1 MLHSV
6 YPGHFGIDPNL
17 QEARIRR
24 LARGPVLS
32 GRGPLRLHGCRE
44 LLLRTGRRSP
54 PNRGRRLRGTFQVN
68 DFVAPFPSSRV
79 SGSCQCSPDGG
90 QIRPGQRHN
99 FRVPGQRSRTH
110 SGIVGAA
117 SGDNLRDSEES
128 DVRHGQFTDDEQDPE
143 RGHHLHY
150 FIIYVGHGCGAVTC
164 PRTIVHNYK

>member
-44 LLLRTGRRSP
+44 LLLRTRRRPP

-68 DFVAPFPSSRV
+68 DFVASFPSSRV
-79 SGSCQCSPDGG
+79 SGSCQCSPDWG
-90 QIRPGQRHN
+90 QIWPGQRHN
-99 FRVPGQRSRTH
+99 FLVPGQRRRAH
-110 SGIVGAA
+110 SGIVRSA
-117 SGDNLRDSEES
+117 SGDNLRNSEES
-128 DVRHGQFTDDEQDPE
+128 HVRHGEFTDGKQDTE

-150 FIIYVGHGCGAVTC
+150 FFIYVSYWCGPVTC
-164 PRTIVHNYK
+164 PRTAVHNYK